1 MSPGMLVS
9 LWTGR
14 VGMTTLVVLTVLAGR
29 RFTSGMPFLGR
40 LVVLV
45 MLVIIVLV
53 VASYAMRQAQMRR
66 AASAADRPPR

>member
-29 RFTSGMPFLGR
+29 RFTS
-40 LVVLV
+40 
-45 MLVIIVLV
+45 
-53 VASYAMRQAQMRR
+53 R
-66 AASAADRPPR
+66 AGAILCSRTRNGSR

>member
-29 RFTSGMPFLGR
+29 RLTSGLGFLPR
-40 LVVLV
+40 LIVLV
-45 MLVIIVLV
+45 MLVIIVIV
-53 VASYAMRQAQMRR
+53 IASYAMRQAQMRR
-66 AASAADRPPR
+66 AAAAADRPPH